1 MAKASGDCLPLPH
14 PWDVGSLLTIFL
26 TKVLFSLGTGWGRRR
41 HVGPYPRR
49 QVDTEED
56 ASAESLTRSSAAS
69 EPG

>member
-14 PWDVGSLLTIFL
+14 PWDMGGLLTIFL
-26 TKVLFSLGTGWGRRR
+26 TKVLFSPGTGWGHRR

-49 QVDTEED
+49 QADTEAD
-56 ASAESLTRSSAAS
+56 TPAESLTRSSATS